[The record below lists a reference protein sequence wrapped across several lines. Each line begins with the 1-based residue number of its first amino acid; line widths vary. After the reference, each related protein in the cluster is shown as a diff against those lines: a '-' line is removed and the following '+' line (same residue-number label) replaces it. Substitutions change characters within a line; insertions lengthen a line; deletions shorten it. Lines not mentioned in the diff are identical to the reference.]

1 MPLGSTGAGG
11 VSAVYAGMILLVEDD
26 NPTSRLERFVL
37 ERAGDGRRRQQPN
50 HIGAGVGR

>member
-11 VSAVYAGMILLVEDD
+11 VSAVNAGMILFVEDD

-37 ERAGDGRRRQQPN
+37 ERAGDGRCRQQPN